1 MMIKKEIY
9 SDLAIPPGEFLEEVI
24 EELAITK
31 KELAQR
37 MNRPAS
43 KLSAIFSGDKAITPE
58 TALQLENVVGVP
70 AHIWTGLEDEYRL
83 TLARQEEALKIQQL
97 KNESSLLKK
106 FCYAE
111 LVKLGKIAKKT
122 KPIEKVRELQRYFG
136 VTSLYS
142 ITTLKRYQAAF
153 RYSGTKQRKPSP
165 EAIAAWLRMGELEG
179 QRNEGNPFN
188 KMDLMSKLDTLR
200 RMTTKSPEE
209 FESRLREVLLE
220 SGVVLILVPHLQGT
234 YVHGATFWLGNNKA
248 ILMLTIRGKWADIF
262 WFSLF
267 HEIGHLLL
275 HSKQDIFLEGDLKD
289 EQSDRLEKES
299 DKFAG
304 DILIPLDRYRSFL
317 KGNSLYPKD
326 IVEFANNLGVHP
338 GIIVGRLQHD
348 NKIEKSWYNG
358 LRSQYKWRSK

>member
-1 MMIKKEIY
+1 MMIKTEIY

-37 MNRPAS
+37 MSRPAS
-43 KLSAIFSGDKAITPE
+43 KLSAIYSGDKAITPE
-58 TALQLENVVGVP
+58 TALQLEKVVGVP

-83 TLARQEEALKIQQL
+83 TLARQEEASGIQQL
-97 KNESSLLKK
+97 KEESSLLKK

-111 LVKLGKIAKKT
+111 LVKLGKIAKRTKT
-122 KPIEKVRELQRYFG
+122 IEKVRELQRFFG
-136 VTSLYS
+136 VTSLNN

-179 QRNEGNPFN
+179 QKKECNLFN
-188 KMDLMSKLDTLR
+188 KQVLKDNLNILR

-209 FESRLREVLLE
+209 FENRLCKVLLE
-220 SGVVLILVPHLQGT
+220 SGVVLVLVHNLPKT

-248 ILMLTIRGKWADIF
+248 ILMLTIRCKWADIF

-275 HSKQDIFLEGDLKD
+275 HSKQDIFLEGDLEDK
-289 EQSDRLEKES
+289 RLNKLEKEA
-299 DKFAG
+299 DNFAG
-304 DILIPLDRYRSFL
+304 DVLIPPDRYGSFL
-317 KGNSLYPKD
+317 KSSSFYPKD
-326 IVEFANNLGVHP
+326 IVKFAKSLGVNP

-348 NKIEKSWYNG
+348 ERIDKSWHNN
-358 LRSQYKWRSK
+358 LRSQYEWRS